1 MWKDDFYKNKVQ
13 PYEKYEEEASKR
25 ISLKYKVDIYKL
37 FDKKNGNKYDFIDS
51 NKIQYEVK
59 FDGYSIKSKNFFIE
73 FEGYGKPSGINVTLA
88 DNYIITDG
96 LNYYLINT
104 LKLKTICKECIIRT
118 TKDKLTYGYTVPV
131 QLVIN
136 ESVVI

>member
-1 MWKDDFYKNKVQ
+1 MWKDEFYKNKVQ

-25 ISLKYKVDIYKL
+25 ISIKYKVDIYKL

-51 NKIQYEVK
+51 NKIKYEVK

-73 FEGYGKPSGINVTLA
+73 FEGYGKPSGINATKA

-96 LNYYLINT
+96 INYYLINS
-104 LKLKTICKECIIRT
+104 LKLKDICEECIIRT
-118 TKDKLTYGYTVPV
+118 TKDKLTYGYIVPV

-136 ESVVI
+136 ESIII